1 MSRHNRRRT
10 RGGHKL
16 SDISLRQSYLNF
28 SSTSITPIKSPN
40 CAPSVQLLSRRNDL
54 STRHW
59 HNRYLAWQVRE
70 RRQLEEREKLEVE
83 QRRIFGGENGEG
95 DEDGLCYKML
105 EYFGSLDFINDPSFC
120 GSPPSNALY
129 F

>member
-16 SDISLRQSYLNF
+16 SDISLRQNTLDSPSAAITQTR
-28 SSTSITPIKSPN
+28 SSN
-40 CAPSVQLLSRRNDL
+40 YAPSLQLHTRRNDF

-70 RRQLEEREKLEVE
+70 RRQLEERDKLEAE
-83 QRRIFGGENGEG
+83 QQRIFGGENGEG
-95 DEDGLCYKML
+95 DEDGLCHKML
-105 EYFGSLDFINDPSFC
+105 EYFGSLDFFDDPSFY
-120 GSPPSNALY
+120 GSCPSSTLS